1 MMETS
6 NLSKPVD
13 LSASTPYLSSADWDW
28 RNRKSEGDACVTRK
42 LQLFTSP
49 VETATIETK
58 AEVLP
63 FPLEN
68 SNFATNGRTKF
79 YARRHWIEN
88 RKILMLNS
96 KCVRYICSR
105 AWALGLRISVSNALR
120 TSWILSRVKWRDESE
135 SLSTSKLLSLPNS
148 ESTKANHFPKPTQK
162 RMIISQGTCMRMVCD
177 ISW

>member
-1 MMETS
+1 MVQNTANELMMETS

-13 LSASTPYLSSADWDW
+13 LSASTPYLSSADCDW
-28 RNRKSEGDACVTRK
+28 RNRKNKGDACVTRK

-79 YARRHWIEN
+79 YTRRHCN
-88 RKILMLNS
+88 RKQEDP
-96 KCVRYICSR
+96 Y
-105 AWALGLRISVSNALR
+105 AY
-120 TSWILSRVKWRDESE
+120 
-135 SLSTSKLLSLPNS
+135 
-148 ESTKANHFPKPTQK
+148 
-162 RMIISQGTCMRMVCD
+162 
-177 ISW
+177 